1 MNRLDPPRMKPLN
14 SFPVSGRNSSAKD
27 LMETQTALEDIRK
40 TMNDFGSNAA
50 QVKILISNAF
60 DYVILNIT
68 SNTFFPYCTF

>member
-1 MNRLDPPRMKPLN
+1 MNRLDPPRMKSLN

-40 TMNDFGSNAA
+40 TMNDFGSNVA
-50 QVKILISNAF
+50 QVKLLISNEF